1 MDDILY
7 VSKNIFETKLG
18 RRVVF
23 DSNHVGRNRTVGQ
36 NSNTLTLT
44 VRDQHDHIGPPFF
57 PGAEATDVQIT
68 NNRFLDV
75 TAFMT
80 LTGNDTG
87 GANAGTPGAVDNQYI
102 RVQPSQRYLIKNN
115 LVEFQTEQIGL
126 GVNRLAIQWTL
137 NYPPAVDYATGLPV
151 ARPSG
156 ADWVHDHN
164 TFINKNGNSIIG
176 GFSAISVASPPATQ
190 CARFVFTNNLIG
202 ATANGFNDEG
212 GANGGVNAWL
222 GRGCDAASKFVNNA
236 LIDISTS
243 GYGTGTFP
251 AGNLFPANIAAV
263 QFTNYAAGDY
273 SLSVGSP
280 YRASG
285 QSAPGVSDGTALGCN
300 MALLPALVAYYST
313 SFRAGAQSP
322 DINGNPVRNTD
333 YATQSPINENGRW
346 INGLANGLQ
355 WNNVN
360 IANGKATGSR
370 MMGSTTGAD
379 SRYADNLAIMAKSFA
394 NDQFVEATV
403 SKVGGYTG
411 NGGGHEI
418 ELLLRF
424 NISANDAHGY
434 EVLWGISG
442 YIAVV
447 RWNGANGDYTP
458 IYDPGA
464 GSAPVPQDG
473 DIFCAEIRGTKIR
486 VAINNVVIATVD
498 VTSIPGTVWTSG
510 HPGIGFWPVDGAIPA
525 NLGFRDLT
533 FMDMPQ

>member
-1 MDDILY
+1 MDEYQVLKPLLGPILWA
-7 VSKNIFETKLG
+7 SLLG
-18 RRVVF
+18 LLLW
-23 DSNHVGRNRTVGQ
+23 
-36 NSNTLTLT
+36 LT
-44 VRDQHDHIGPPFF
+44 RKI
-57 PGAEATDVQIT
+57 
-68 NNRFLDV
+68 
-75 TAFMT
+75 
-80 LTGNDTG
+80 
-87 GANAGTPGAVDNQYI
+87 
-102 RVQPSQRYLIKNN
+102 
-115 LVEFQTEQIGL
+115 
-126 GVNRLAIQWTL
+126 
-137 NYPPAVDYATGLPV
+137 YPPAVDYATGLPV